1 MKTILRNFFF
11 VVKRFKMAT
20 LLNVA
25 GLTVAS
31 AAFIV
36 LVMQVSF
43 EYNFDRMHPT
53 SERVYRV
60 DINRESFWGVIHS
73 RGFVE
78 AVMQSSP
85 HIEAGTLVNPFI
97 SEVYFSVLQKG
108 EKIGFKEAVTTC
120 SPGIVKVFDFHILQ
134 GDARCLEEP
143 EKVIIPLSLAQKL
156 FGDKPAVGETLH
168 AEESIWT
175 KSGENFTI
183 GAVYKD
189 FPANTQLKNS
199 LYTAM
204 DAAYAINNFDA
215 SNFIC
220 YLLLDSPSSRELV
233 ADNFNATFDFEKI
246 SWNKEEKD
254 RLEISLSPLTDIYF
268 MKDIQSPMII
278 KSGNKETLF
287 ILIAIAF
294 MIVII
299 AAINFTNFSTALA
312 PMRIRS
318 INTQKVLGSDN
329 GVLRTGFLLEAVILS
344 LFSFAL
350 SLLAVFFLEK
360 TAFLSFI
367 EADLRL
373 ANNLLPIGLAG
384 TFFLLI
390 GLIAGIY
397 PAYYMTSFPPA
408 LVLKGNFGL
417 SPKGKGLRTALIG
430 FQFVVSMGLIIA
442 ALFIQLQQRY
452 MQHYTV
458 GFDKDQIAIVRLN
471 NNMYKNHR
479 DSYTNKLKNFTGIED
494 VAFAR
499 EKLGSQDSYSTNS
512 FLYENNWVQYHRLD
526 VSSNFLSVMGI
537 PVIEGREPRTSDELA
552 GKPVYIFNKMARDN
566 YNVRTGLQNLFG
578 DSSQDEVLGFT
589 DNVKFRSLR
598 QEDHNFAFVINSG
611 DNLPVSYIRLKAG
624 VDYFAAVDH
633 IRKSIAEIDPG
644 YPVEVEFYDAIFNA
658 LYQKEEKMNKTIS
671 SFGLLAIVISIVGVF
686 GLVVFETQFR
696 RKEIGI
702 RKVMGA
708 SIENIIMM
716 FNKTYLYIVC
726 ISFLL
731 AAPLGYYGVTR
742 WLENFAYKTPLYWW
756 VFALAFFIVAGIT
769 LLTVTYRNWQAA
781 KANPVDSIK
790 TE

>member
-1 MKTILRNFFF
+1 
-11 VVKRFKMAT
+11 MAT

-31 AAFIV
+31 TAFIV
-36 LVMQVSF
+36 LMMQVGF

-60 DINRESFWGVIHS
+60 DINRENFWGVIHS

-78 AVMQSSP
+78 ALMHSSP
-85 HIEAGTLVNPFI
+85 HIEAATFINPYNP
-97 SEVYFSVLQKG
+97 ENYFSILQEG
-108 EKIGFKEAVTTC
+108 EKTGFKEIVTTC
-120 SPGIVKVFDFHILQ
+120 SPDIIKVFDIPIIQ
-134 GDARCLEEP
+134 GDANCLQEP

-156 FGDKPAVGETLH
+156 FGDKPAIGEVLH

-175 KSGENFTI
+175 KSGDNFTI

-189 FPANTQLKNS
+189 FPANTQLKNT

-204 DAAYAINNFDA
+204 DADYDINNFGA
-215 SNFIC
+215 ANFIC
-220 YLLLDSPSSRELV
+220 YLLLDSPSSKELV

-246 SWNKEEKD
+246 SWNREEKD
-254 RLEISLSPLTDIYF
+254 NLRISLTPLTGVYF
-268 MKDIQSPMII
+268 MKDMQNPGII

-294 MIVII
+294 MIVVI

-329 GVLRTGFLLEAVILS
+329 RILRTGFLLEAVVLS

-350 SLLAVFFLEK
+350 SLLIIFFLER

-367 EADLRL
+367 EVDLQL
-373 ANNLLPIGLAG
+373 SNNLPAILIAG
-384 TFFLLI
+384 MFFLLI

-430 FQFVVSMGLIIA
+430 FQFVVSIGLIIA
-442 ALFIQLQQRY
+442 SLFIQLQQRY
-452 MQHYTV
+452 MQNYTV
-458 GFDKDQIAIVRLN
+458 GFDKDQIAIVELN
-471 NNMYKNHR
+471 VDMYENHR
-479 DSYTNKLKNFTGIED
+479 DSYINKLKSFTGIED
-494 VAFAR
+494 VAFSR
-499 EKLGSQDSYSTNS
+499 QKLGSQDSYSTNS
-512 FLYENNWVQYHRLD
+512 FLYEGNWVQYYHLN
-526 VSSNFLSVMGI
+526 VSHNFLSVMGI
-537 PVIEGREPRTSDELA
+537 PIIEGREPRPSDELA
-552 GKPVYIFNKMARDN
+552 SEPVYILNKMVRDN
-566 YNVRTGLQNLFG
+566 YNIQTGRQHLFG
-578 DSSQDEVLGFT
+578 HDAQDEVLGFT

-598 QEDHNFAFVINSG
+598 QEDHPFALTISSG
-611 DNLPVSYIRLKAG
+611 NYLPVSYIRLKAG
-624 VDYFAAVDH
+624 TDYFAAVDH

-716 FNKTYLYIVC
+716 FNKTYMYIVC

-756 VFALAFFIVAGIT
+756 VFAVAFFIVAGIT

-781 KANPVDSIK
+781 RANPVDSIK

>member
-1 MKTILRNFFF
+1 
-11 VVKRFKMAT
+11 MAT

-31 AAFIV
+31 TAFIV
-36 LVMQVSF
+36 LMMQVGF
-43 EYNFDRMHPT
+43 EYNFDRMHST
-53 SERVYRV
+53 SERIYRV
-60 DINRESFWGVIHS
+60 GVNREGYWGVIHS

-78 AVMQSSP
+78 AVMHSSP
-85 HIEAGTLVNPFI
+85 HIEAATLLNPYNPEI
-97 SEVYFSVLQKG
+97 YFSILRGG
-108 EKIGFKEAVTTC
+108 EKTGFKEILTTC
-120 SPGIVKVFDFHILQ
+120 SSGIIKVFDFPIIQ
-134 GDARCLEEP
+134 GDANCLQEP

-156 FGDKPAVGETLH
+156 FGDKPAIGEVLH
-168 AEESIWT
+168 AEERIWT

-189 FPANTQLKNS
+189 FPANTQLKNT

-204 DAAYAINNFDA
+204 DADYAINNFDA
-215 SNFIC
+215 ANYIC
-220 YLLLDSPSSRELV
+220 YLLLDSPSSEELV
-233 ADNFNATFDFEKI
+233 TGNFNATFDFEKMKWP
-246 SWNKEEKD
+246 SDEVGKLK
-254 RLEISLSPLTDIYF
+254 LSLTPLTDVYF
-268 MKDIQSPMII
+268 QKEGQNQGTV
-278 KSGNKETLF
+278 KSGSKETLF

-294 MIVII
+294 MIVVI

-329 GVLRTGFLLEAVILS
+329 GVLRTGFLLEAVALS

-350 SLLAVFFLEK
+350 SLLIISFLERM
-360 TAFLSFI
+360 AFLSFI
-367 EADLRL
+367 EADLQL
-373 ANNLLPIGLAG
+373 SNNLLPIGIAG

-430 FQFVVSMGLIIA
+430 FQFVVSIGLIIA
-442 ALFIQLQQRY
+442 SLFIQLQQRY
-452 MQHYTV
+452 MQNYTV
-458 GFDKDQIAIVRLN
+458 GFDKDQIAIVRLDI
-471 NNMYKNHR
+471 NMYQNHR
-479 DSYTNKLKNFTGIED
+479 DSYANKLKSFIGIED

-499 EKLGSQDSYSTNS
+499 EKLGSQDMYSTYN
-512 FLYENNWVQYHRLD
+512 FLDEGNWVEYYRLD

-552 GKPVYIFNKMARDN
+552 SKPVYIFNKMARDN

-578 DSSQDEVLGFT
+578 DGSQDEVLGFT

-598 QEDHNFAFVINSG
+598 EEDHNFAFTINSG
-611 DNLPVSYIRLKAG
+611 DYLPVSYIRLKAG

-644 YPVEVEFYDAIFNA
+644 YPVEVEFYDAIFNT

-716 FNKTYLYIVC
+716 FNKTYMYIVC

-756 VFALAFFIVAGIT
+756 VFAIAFLIVAGIT

>member
-1 MKTILRNFFF
+1 MKTILRNFLF
-11 VVKRFKMAT
+11 VIKRFKMAT
-20 LLNVA
+20 FLNVA

-31 AAFIV
+31 TAFIV
-36 LVMQVSF
+36 LMMQVGF
-43 EYNFDRMHPT
+43 EYNYDRMHPT
-53 SERVYRV
+53 SDRIYRV
-60 DINRESFWGVIHS
+60 SVNREGYWGVIHS
-73 RGFVE
+73 RGFTEV
-78 AVMQSSP
+78 VMHSSP
-85 HIEAGTLVNPFI
+85 HIEAATLLNPYNPGI
-97 SEVYFSVLQKG
+97 YFSVLREG
-108 EKIGFKEAVTTC
+108 EKTGFKEAVTTC
-120 SPGIVKVFDFHILQ
+120 SPDIVKVFDFPVIQ
-134 GDARCLEEP
+134 GDAACLEEP

-156 FGDKPAVGETLH
+156 FGDKPAIGEVLH
-168 AEESIWT
+168 AEERIWT
-175 KSGENFTI
+175 KSGDNFTV

-189 FPANTQLKNS
+189 FPANTQLKNT

-204 DAAYAINNFDA
+204 DADYDINNFDGV
-215 SNFIC
+215 NFFC
-220 YLLLDSPSSRELV
+220 YLLLDSPSSKDNV
-233 ADNFNATFDFEKI
+233 ADSFNASFDFEKI
-246 SWNKEEKD
+246 SWGSGEGDK
-254 RLEISLSPLTDIYF
+254 LQLSLTPLTDVYF
-268 MKDIQSPMII
+268 QKEGQNQGTV
-278 KSGNKETLF
+278 KSGSKETSL
-287 ILIAIAF
+287 ILTAIAF

-329 GVLRTGFLLEAVILS
+329 RILRTGFLLEAVALS

-350 SLLAVFFLEK
+350 SLLIIYFLER

-367 EADLRL
+367 EADLQL
-373 ANNLLPIGLAG
+373 LNNLPAVCIAG

-430 FQFVVSMGLIIA
+430 FQFVVSIGLIIA
-442 ALFIQLQQRY
+442 SLFIQLQQRY
-452 MQHYTV
+452 MQQYTV
-458 GFDKDQIAIVRLN
+458 GFDKDQIAIARLDF
-471 NNMYKNHR
+471 NMYRNHR
-479 DSYTNKLKNFTGIED
+479 DSYVNKLKSFTGIED

-499 EKLGSQDSYSTNS
+499 EKLGSQDVYSTYS
-512 FLYENNWVQYHRLD
+512 FLYEGNWVQYYRLD
-526 VSSNFLSVMGI
+526 VSYNFLSVMGI
-537 PVIEGREPRTSDELA
+537 PVIEGREPGASDELA
-552 GKPVYIFNKMARDN
+552 GKPVYVFNKMARDN
-566 YNVRTGLQNLFG
+566 YNVQTGLQNLFG

-598 QEDHNFAFVINSG
+598 EEDHNFAFTINSRS
-611 DNLPVSYIRLKAG
+611 NLPVSYIRLKAG
-624 VDYFAAVDH
+624 TDYFAAVEH

-644 YPVEVEFYDAIFNA
+644 YPVETEFYDTIFNA
-658 LYQKEEKMNKTIS
+658 LYQREEKMNKTIS
-671 SFGLLAIVISIVGVF
+671 SFGLLAIVISVVGVF

-716 FNKTYLYIVC
+716 FNKTYMYIVC
-726 ISFLL
+726 ISFVL

-756 VFALAFFIVAGIT
+756 VFAIAFLIVAGIT